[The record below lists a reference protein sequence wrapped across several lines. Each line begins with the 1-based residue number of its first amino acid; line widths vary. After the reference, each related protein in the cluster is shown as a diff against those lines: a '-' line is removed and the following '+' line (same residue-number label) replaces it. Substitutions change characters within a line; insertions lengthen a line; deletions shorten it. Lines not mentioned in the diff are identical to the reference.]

1 MNKLEQ
7 IGAQELLSMLSDEEL
22 MSVKDTVTKSMIPA
36 NTRSEAVDAC
46 LKCSQSAM
54 QLLRRKKIRRDILMQ
69 YLARKSI
76 SVSAGTDK
84 VRLVKQ
90 IIEYWNNGSSS
101 ISTSLSSPS
110 DLSSINQLSHQ
121 FTEWFYTS
129 WNNLTTFTPDH
140 FFPDCQLTLVHE
152 NQRRISGAYY
162 VCETLR
168 SYITSQD
175 LHFYPNIQSNKAEE
189 SKHGLVLIQVHGTIH
204 QRGTCIGIFDQS
216 FGLVRDPTHSNNY
229 LIKFSFLNMQT
240 QQAQQPS
247 ILSTNQPTP
256 TYLIDILQNYDQTIQ
271 QQIDSTDYI
280 IDEDDDDDDS

>member
-152 NQRRISGAYY
+152 NQRRISAAYY

-240 QQAQQPS
+240 QQAQQTAL
-247 ILSTNQPTP
+247 LSTNQPTP

-280 IDEDDDDDDS
+280 IDEDDDDDDE

>member
-280 IDEDDDDDDS
+280 IDEDDDDDDD